1 MLNIKVGSKYLNKIE
16 ILLKKNLLNVFM
28 VLVNIYKW

>member
-28 VLVNIYKW
+28 VLVNIYK